1 MSLMQQIMMT
11 STGTMK
17 EEGPMSVSASF
28 SGIIDEAQTSAIFE
42 SMASLDDNNLQECF
56 GLDIES
62 AAKAERAAAQE
73 LLALTNEMAMFRRE
87 PTMLSISEIEPTE
100 DDDTVEPQPSAI
112 PSTQMQQRRQDCESP
127 SQQTVSSSSSSSP
140 RSKTPSNNTTTNV
153 NAGEDTKPKRPLSAY
168 NLFFQLERERLIAG
182 TAHTEFTYSD
192 VERVAVARRISDL
205 QTDKPKRKHRKSHGK
220 ITFAELARS
229 IANKWKILT
238 AQQKDLLLERAAL
251 EKARYLRELEE
262 WTSLNG
268 GDKKLDS
275 SESVTS
281 TSNDDDLQVETQR
294 NTQNMDTLA
303 PSSSSV
309 LSQHKQDVVVSNSPV
324 PKELDFT
331 GMSNVP
337 FGRLSGHHS
346 PEQVRHQ
353 FANQQSLLEP
363 NMFRPGMQLRDDRH
377 YSLSH
382 MDMPR
387 NDHALS
393 AVGPPLH
400 DSRFMSSTSKRPS
413 FTLNNDSAPSTAQ
426 DNVEYASSLA
436 SSIAVSEALR
446 IARRSGMNT
455 TNILRMFEQMAVQEN
470 DLPPHM
476 GAAVPMPTVSHQ
488 SYHTKLNSYPAQLRN
503 PLHEHVMR
511 KKKEDLMYRA
521 QLQQQHRRQ
530 QQQLLNQQQQFQATN
545 LAPPSQPFFQR
556 RLSMNQTLE
565 DLADAAACSDAA
577 AMSLEDDRQL
587 NLLLASYEDN
597 LKRMTR

>member
-112 PSTQMQQRRQDCESP
+112 LSTQMQQRQQDCESP
-127 SQQTVSSSSSSSP
+127 SQQTVSSSSSSAP
-140 RSKTPSNNTTTNV
+140 RSKTPNQNTTTNV
-153 NAGEDTKPKRPLSAY
+153 NANEDTKPKRPLSAY

-220 ITFAELARS
+220 ITFAELART

-275 SESVTS
+275 SESVAS
-281 TSNDDDLQVETQR
+281 TSNDDDIRVETEI
-294 NTQNMDTLA
+294 NAPNMDTLA
-303 PSSSSV
+303 PSSSIM
-309 LSQHKQDVVVSNSPV
+309 SQHKQVVAFSNSPV

-346 PEQVRHQ
+346 PEQVHHQ

-363 NMFRPGMQLRDDRH
+363 NMFRPGMQLRDDR
-377 YSLSH
+377 YYAH
-382 MDMPR
+382 MNMPR
-387 NDHALS
+387 NDHALT
-393 AVGPPLH
+393 AVGPLLH
-400 DSRFMSSTSKRPS
+400 DSRFVSSTSKRPIFPS
-413 FTLNNDSAPSTAQ
+413 NNDSAPATAQ

-470 DLPPHM
+470 DLPPQM
-476 GAAVPMPTVSHQ
+476 GAAVPMPAVNRQ

-511 KKKEDLMYRA
+511 KKKDDLLYRA

-530 QQQLLNQQQQFQATN
+530 QQQHLHQQQQFLAT
-545 LAPPSQPFFQR
+545 PPQSQPFFQR
-556 RLSMNQTLE
+556 RLSMSQTLE
-565 DLADAAACSDAA
+565 DLADAACSDAA